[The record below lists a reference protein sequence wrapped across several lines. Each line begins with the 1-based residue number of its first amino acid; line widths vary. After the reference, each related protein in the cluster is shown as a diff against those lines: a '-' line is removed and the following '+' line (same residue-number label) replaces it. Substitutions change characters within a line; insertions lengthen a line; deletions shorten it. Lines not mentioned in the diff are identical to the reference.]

1 MTRSS
6 CYLTNHLL
14 AQCPGE
20 MLMKKII
27 AISVIFLVL
36 AAWQATGGEKEQLA
50 MALELVEKSRL
61 PERFVDLTEAFMET
75 YFERY
80 DNPQAENPA
89 ADNPIRKIFREEV
102 DLGKEELKLMLAEI
116 YAANYSETELRQLV
130 EFFNSSAGKAWLEK
144 QPMLETEAE
153 QIGLEWSRL
162 LTHKVL
168 KRFEGVSG
176 EKF

>member
-1 MTRSS
+1 
-6 CYLTNHLL
+6 
-14 AQCPGE
+14 
-20 MLMKKII
+20 MKKII
-27 AISVIFLVL
+27 AFNVILVVL
-36 AAWQATGGEKEQLA
+36 VAWQAHGGETEQLA

-80 DNPQAENPA
+80 DNPLADNPA
-89 ADNPIRKIFREEV
+89 ADNPFRKIFVEEV
-102 DLGKEELKLMLAEI
+102 ELGKDELKLMLAEI
-116 YAANYSETELRQLV
+116 YAANYSETELRQIV
-130 EFFNSSAGKAWLEK
+130 GFFNSPAGRAWLEK

-162 LTHKVL
+162 LTQKVL
-168 KRFEGVSG
+168 KRFERVTG

>member
-1 MTRSS
+1 MR
-6 CYLTNHLL
+6 
-14 AQCPGE
+14 
-20 MLMKKII
+20 KII
-27 AISVIFLVL
+27 ALSVMLLVL
-36 AAWQATGGEKEQLA
+36 AAWQANGGDTEQLA

-61 PERFVDLTEAFMET
+61 PERFVDLSEAFMET

-80 DNPQAENPA
+80 DKPQEENPA
-89 ADNPIRKIFREEV
+89 ADNPLRKIFREEV

-116 YAANYSETELRQLV
+116 YAANFSETELRQIV
-130 EFFNSSAGKAWLEK
+130 DFFNSSAGRAWLEK

-168 KRFEGVSG
+168 KRFEGVTG